1 MLFRSFPSH
10 DNEGVENFKIY
21 GNTGY
26 IYQYISE
33 MYPEEELKFD
43 ISKIKVTTLD
53 IEVASENGFP
63 DVESAAEE
71 VLLITIQDYSSKKI
85 RTWGQGPFNNQQK
98 NVEYRSFSSEY
109 DLLNDFI
116 NWWMV
121 EDNTPEVVT
130 GWNIELYDIP
140 YLVRRLD
147 RVLGEKL
154 MKRMSPWVVS

>member
-1 MLFRSFPSH
+1 
-10 DNEGVENFKIY
+10 
-21 GNTGY
+21 
-26 IYQYISE
+26 
-33 MYPEEELKFD
+33 
-43 ISKIKVTTLD
+43 LD

-71 VLLITIQDYSSKKI
+71 VLLITIQDYSSKQI
-85 RTWGQGPFNNQQK
+85 RTWGSGPFQNKQK
-98 NVEYRSFSSEY
+98 NVIYRSFTNER
-109 DLLNDFI
+109 DLLMDFI

-121 EDNTPEVVT
+121 EENAPEVVT

-154 MKRMSPWVVS
+154 M